1 MCDEILFYKKRWWE
15 WHQWKY
21 WRKNYAVVLEGL
33 KLVWGLEMSEL
44 CKAAVYIIELHYT
57 LNQFPIP
64 NIAVY
69 IEWFILLVQPNE
81 MAGY

>member
-1 MCDEILFYKKRWWE
+1 MRFYFIRRGDENDK
-15 WHQWKY
+15 KY

-33 KLVWGLEMSEL
+33 KLVWGLEISEL

-57 LNQFPIP
+57 PNQFPIP

>member
-1 MCDEILFYKKRWWE
+1 M
-15 WHQWKY
+15 
-21 WRKNYAVVLEGL
+21 EGL
-33 KLVWGLEMSEL
+33 KLVWGLEISEL

-57 LNQFPIP
+57 PNQFPIP